1 MRIAAPPSPLSNTQ
15 PLLAATLLELALE
28 RALTA
33 SSTLLPPSTQSST
46 ENALETPPVP
56 LSEKSGIILA
66 MIDSFPCLLV
76 EDLQEFLPLTARLIH
91 TLPSGDEA
99 AQNVRRTCI
108 ERFWEVLS
116 NGEMDVERANFCVI
130 WWSSRGGRELLLFG
144 EDHQNG
150 LIGQQQQQQQQEEE
164 VVMSG
169 GLVDV
174 LPRENKL

>member
-1 MRIAAPPSPLSNTQ
+1 M
-15 PLLAATLLELALE
+15 
-28 RALTA
+28 
-33 SSTLLPPSTQSST
+33 
-46 ENALETPPVP
+46 
-56 LSEKSGIILA
+56 
-66 MIDSFPCLLV
+66 
-76 EDLQEFLPLTARLIH
+76 
-91 TLPSGDEA
+91 
-99 AQNVRRTCI
+99 RRTCI

-150 LIGQQQQQQQQEEE
+150 LIEQQQEEDE

-174 LPRENKL
+174 VPRESKL

>member
-1 MRIAAPPSPLSNTQ
+1 LSNTQ
-15 PLLAATLLELALE
+15 PLLVATLLELAHE

-46 ENALETPPVP
+46 ENALETPPA

-66 MIDSFPCLLV
+66 MIDSFPCLLI
-76 EDLQEFLPLTARLIH
+76 EDLEEFLPLTARLIH
-91 TLPSGDEA
+91 TLPSDNEA
-99 AQNVRRTCI
+99 AQTMRRTCI

-116 NGEMDVERANFCVI
+116 DGEMDVERANFCVI

-150 LIGQQQQQQQQEEE
+150 LIEQQQEEEE

-174 LPRENKL
+174 VPRESKL

>member
-1 MRIAAPPSPLSNTQ
+1 MRVAAPPSPLSNTQ
-15 PLLAATLLELALE
+15 PLLAATLLELAHE

-46 ENALETPPVP
+46 ENALETPPAP

-76 EDLQEFLPLTARLIH
+76 EDLEEFLPLTARLIH

-99 AQNVRRTCI
+99 AQSVRRTCI

-130 WWSSRGGRELLLFG
+130 WWSTRGGRELLLFG

-150 LIGQQQQQQQQEEE
+150 LMEQHQEEE

-169 GLVDV
+169 GLVDAV
-174 LPRENKL
+174 PRDSKL